1 MGAGPPRGWAPTRA
15 QRTVP
20 GAGIF
25 QEEVTEGQW
34 DEEVEDIGKG
44 VTKGFKVQIYTLIL
58 YLSERPF

>member
-1 MGAGPPRGWAPTRA
+1 M
-15 QRTVP
+15 
-20 GAGIF
+20 
-25 QEEVTEGQW
+25 TEGQW

>member
-1 MGAGPPRGWAPTRA
+1 MGLGSYQGSEEP

-34 DEEVEDIGKG
+34 DEEVEDIGKR
-44 VTKGFKVQIYTLIL
+44 VTKGFKVQIHTLIL
-58 YLSERPF
+58 YFL

>member
-1 MGAGPPRGWAPTRA
+1 MRA